1 MDSWFQ
7 SKWFVRAIALVLA
20 VSLYFVVYTED
31 DKERKDIDF
40 FGNTSETQTMEDIP
54 VSVRIDADKY
64 VVSGIPE
71 SVAVTVEGTNSAV
84 TRVVKQ
90 RNFDIYVD
98 LTKLGEGEHTV
109 EMQYERFPEDVAV
122 FIEPKT
128 IDIVIEE
135 RSTQKFPI
143 TVDFINQH
151 QLPEGFEVGDYQ
163 VEPKEVMITS
173 SKSVIEKVSIV
184 KVFVNVAGQDE
195 PIKNREVPIKVYDSQ
210 GNELRVRMEPE
221 NALVS
226 AEINNP
232 SKVVPVTL
240 ETTGK
245 LPKGFKL
252 TSMTSDVEEVEIFGT
267 SHALADIDEVQAKV
281 NLSKIKKSDQI
292 QATLDLPKGITAPEH
307 EQIDVSI
314 ELEQTKLLEEVP
326 IQVRHL
332 ENDRTIEFKKPEG
345 KKVNVTI
352 TGNEADVRNVKV
364 DDLRISIDV
373 EGLVDGTHQVKPIIE
388 GPEQLAIKP
397 ELDHFTIKIN

>member
-1 MDSWFQ
+1 MDNWFQ

-40 FGNTSETQTMEDIP
+40 FGNTSETQTMEDVP
-54 VSVRIDADKY
+54 VSVRINADKY

-71 SVAVTVEGTNSAV
+71 AVTVTVEGTNSAV

-109 EMQYERFPEDVAV
+109 EVQYERISEDVAV

-135 RSTQKFPI
+135 RSTRKFPI

-173 SKSVIEKVSIV
+173 SKGVIDKVSIV
-184 KVFVNVAGQDE
+184 KVFVNVAGVEE

-245 LPKGFKL
+245 LPEGFEL

-267 SHALADIDEVQAKV
+267 SHVLAGIDEVKANI
-281 NLSKIKKSDQI
+281 NLSKVNKTDQV
-292 QATLDLPKGITAPEH
+292 QATLDLPKGVYAPEQ
-307 EQIDVSI
+307 EQIDVLI
-314 ELEQTKLLEEVP
+314 ELEQTKLFKAVP

-332 ENDRTIEFKKPEG
+332 ENDRTIKFKQPEG

-364 DDLRISIDV
+364 DDLRISVDV
-373 EGLVDGTHQVKPIIE
+373 EGLVGGTHQVKPIIE
-388 GPEQLAIKP
+388 GPDQLAIKP
-397 ELDHFTIKIN
+397 ELDNFTIEIN